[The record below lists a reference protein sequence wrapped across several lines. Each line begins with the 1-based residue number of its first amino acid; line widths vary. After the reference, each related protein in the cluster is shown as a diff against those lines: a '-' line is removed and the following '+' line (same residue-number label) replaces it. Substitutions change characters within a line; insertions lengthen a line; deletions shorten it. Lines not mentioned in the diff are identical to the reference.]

1 MAFCEAEAYRIEA
14 IGMFIK
20 VGIQED
26 ANPMLYDT
34 AEMLWCLASVG
45 RKAIGTKVLWLS
57 VGTGSPTFSDENRFF
72 IKSLNFR

>member
-34 AEMLWCLASVG
+34 AEVLWCLASVG
-45 RKAIGTKVLWLS
+45 LS
-57 VGTGSPTFSDENRFF
+57 SPTRPTKYFF
-72 IKSLNFR
+72 VPLAVKR